1 MILYLTGVVHRDLKP
16 QNILLK
22 FKEQHYQKIKLAD
35 FSFASR
41 VHTPRSL
48 TTRCGTPTYV
58 APEILKNIP
67 YDQSAD
73 MWSVGVILYTLLVGY
88 PPFASEHQS
97 TLFQKIRT
105 ADYTF
110 VEYDWRNISPSAQ
123 DLIRNLLTVDP
134 SKRLT
139 AKQALY
145 ESEWLRD
152 QDVKRLS
159 SSDLSSSVQQ
169 LRATRRYSLK
179 SIAKMMIWG
188 NTSSSSSRSMHSG
201 EEEDE
206 DQSEKKSE

>member
-1 MILYLTGVVHRDLKP
+1 MHRDLKP

-22 FKEQHYQKIKLAD
+22 HKEQHYQNIKLAD

-73 MWSVGVILYTLLVGY
+73 MWSVGIILYTLLVGY
-88 PPFASEHQS
+88 PPFASENQN

-105 ADYTF
+105 ADFTF
-110 VEYDWRNISPSAQ
+110 VPYDWKNISPSAQ

-134 SKRLT
+134 SKRMT

-152 QDVKRLS
+152 EDVKRLS
-159 SSDLSSSVQQ
+159 SSDLSSSVKQ
-169 LRATRRYSLK
+169 LLATRKHSLK
-179 SIAKMMIWG
+179 SIAKIMIWG
-188 NTSSSSSRSMHSG
+188 SNSSRSIPSV
-201 EEEDE
+201 EEDDDE
-206 DQSEKKSE
+206 DDQSEKKSE